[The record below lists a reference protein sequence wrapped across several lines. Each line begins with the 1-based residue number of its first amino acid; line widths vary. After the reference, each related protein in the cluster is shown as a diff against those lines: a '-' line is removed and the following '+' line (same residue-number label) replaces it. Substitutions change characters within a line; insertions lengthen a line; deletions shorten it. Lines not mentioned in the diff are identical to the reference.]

1 MPEIRYTEFEKHIVE
16 AKASSFSPIYL
27 IHGEEVLYKKAFN
40 TLIAALLPGDSKQL
54 NHEPVENDN
63 VAEALGRLNT
73 FSLISGR
80 KVISLSD
87 SRIFDSTQ
95 DASAILEKAKD
106 AYGQKKVKKA
116 AQYFSSFLVLSN
128 IKLEEA
134 QNDPGSIPELK
145 ADGGKWLNEVIAYCV
160 QNGVASS
167 KAGGD
172 QALELQKNIEAGF
185 CEDNYLIIT
194 TDLIDRRRV
203 LYKSME
209 KHGKIID
216 CSVPKGNRYAD
227 KKQQEAIIR
236 EQMQAVL
243 SKARKTIDPAAFK
256 MMVEMIG
263 FDLRTFSANLEKLV
277 SFTGARNRI
286 TGDDVSNVLKKTR
299 QEPIYELT
307 GALTDKNTA
316 DALVLINS
324 LANTG
329 FHPLQMIQAMIGQIR
344 KLLVVK
350 EFVTFSKNRVWV
362 GGMPYQSF
370 NNNVLP
376 AVIKYD
382 EKLLNQLQA
391 WKGEE
396 EEPEK
401 QKGVKKKKKKPQKP
415 SSDLLIAK
423 NPRNPYPVYQ
433 MFVKS
438 EKFTL
443 KELQEAVKI
452 LGNADIQ
459 MKSTGKDQRQIVEE
473 VVLRICKPV
482 SRRRGR

>member
-40 TLIAALLPGDSKQL
+40 TLVAALLPGDEKQL

-87 SRIFDSTQ
+87 SRLFYSTQ

-106 AYGQKKVKKA
+106 ASGQKNMKKA

-134 QNDPGSIPELK
+134 QNDPGNIPELK
-145 ADGGKWLNEVIAYCV
+145 ADGGKWIDDVIAYCV

-167 KAGGD
+167 KTGGD

-194 TDLIDRRRV
+194 TDLIDRRRA
-203 LYKSME
+203 LYKTLE

-243 SKARKTIDPAAFK
+243 SKARKTIDPATFK
-256 MMVEMIG
+256 MMVEMTG
-263 FDLRTFSANLEKLV
+263 FDLRTFGANLEKLI
-277 SFTGARNRI
+277 SFTGERNRI

-299 QEPIYELT
+299 QDPIYELT

-316 DALVLINS
+316 MHL
-324 LANTG
+324 
-329 FHPLQMIQAMIGQIR
+329 F
-344 KLLVVK
+344 
-350 EFVTFSKNRVWV
+350 
-362 GGMPYQSF
+362 
-370 NNNVLP
+370 
-376 AVIKYD
+376 
-382 EKLLNQLQA
+382 
-391 WKGEE
+391 
-396 EEPEK
+396 
-401 QKGVKKKKKKPQKP
+401 
-415 SSDLLIAK
+415 
-423 NPRNPYPVYQ
+423 
-433 MFVKS
+433 
-438 EKFTL
+438 
-443 KELQEAVKI
+443 
-452 LGNADIQ
+452 
-459 MKSTGKDQRQIVEE
+459 
-473 VVLRICKPV
+473 
-482 SRRRGR
+482 